1 MRSPPGGDGCLE
13 AEVLYD
19 GSRFFIRDMASA
31 DLKDVGRMAEEAVQA
46 FYAPRGIEIMDYNV
60 GKWSLS
66 EGAEEME
73 MTLTVLERGQD
84 SYDYATVPF
93 AREET
98 GQWAVTGEAWIE
110 K

>member
-1 MRSPPGGDGCLE
+1 MEPAYGDGCLE

-19 GSRFFIRDMASA
+19 GSRFFIRDVASA
-31 DLKDVGRMAEEAVQA
+31 DRKDVEKIAGEAVRA

-66 EGAEEME
+66 EEREEME
-73 MTLTVLERGQD
+73 MTLSVLERGQD

-93 AREET
+93 VREDA
-98 GQWAVTGEAWIE
+98 GQWAAAGEVWIE